1 MKKYELDARYD
12 SRESFYHKAVVE
24 EDKNGKTLYSY
35 ETKVCML
42 KGGKIKV
49 LNVQSATTRRHIK
62 EFLRQ
67 ETGKTYSTK
76 ELRLMAA

>member
-35 ETKVCML
+35 ETKVCTL
-42 KGGKIKV
+42 KGDKIKV

-76 ELRLMAA
+76 ELRLMAV